1 MTHKYYYAL
10 KKQEKYNK
18 IPLDN
23 NIKPFKY
30 WVQVGCIL
38 LGLGLLLT
46 FS

>member
-30 WVQVGCIL
+30 WGQVGVIL
-38 LGLGLLLT
+38 AIITIFLLIK
-46 FS
+46 